1 MTSQMSCLLV
11 VGVSLLSMTALASE
25 DEFDYTTQRL
35 KRSAIF
41 PAQQT

>member
-1 MTSQMSCLLV
+1 MSLLFV
-11 VGVSLLSMTALASE
+11 VGVSLLSMKALASE
-25 DEFDYTTQRL
+25 DEVDFTTQRL